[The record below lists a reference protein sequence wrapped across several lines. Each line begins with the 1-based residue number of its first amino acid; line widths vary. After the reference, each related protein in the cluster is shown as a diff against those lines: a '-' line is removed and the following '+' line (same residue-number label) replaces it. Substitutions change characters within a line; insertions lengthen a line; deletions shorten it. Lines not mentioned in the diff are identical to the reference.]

1 MLNIEDKILLNEI
14 RNRNRDVFKLLFKEY
29 YPFLVR
35 FAEGFLHDLPAC
47 EDLVQSFFVSF
58 WTTPEKLNINT
69 SIKNYF
75 LKSIRNKCLNYLR
88 DIKIRDQHQILYL
101 ESLINIESEE
111 DLEDRQISTLITKTV
126 EELPPQM
133 REIFRLKYFEGKQIN
148 EIAKSLNVTEGT
160 VKTQLFRARITLRDR
175 LPKSIMSI

>member
-1 MLNIEDKILLNEI
+1 M
-14 RNRNRDVFKLLFKEY
+14 
-29 YPFLVR
+29 
-35 FAEGFLHDLPAC
+35 
-47 EDLVQSFFVSF
+47 
-58 WTTPEKLNINT
+58 
-69 SIKNYF
+69 
-75 LKSIRNKCLNYLR
+75 
-88 DIKIRDQHQILYL
+88 
-101 ESLINIESEE
+101 INIESEE